1 MRFSKDSNGSLLNK
15 TLVEDGL
22 SSVRALLDS
31 GHEGI
36 YTLTDSSKI
45 DEVLGQMEIRL
56 EMAKVLG
63 QFVSNENGYAGH
75 YLKMLADFR
84 KNVLDIIDFKYQHES
99 NQDTEI
105 EEHSYKDYTVTS
117 DFFTDFCTTLF

>member
-1 MRFSKDSNGSLLNK
+1 MKVF
-15 TLVEDGL
+15 
-22 SSVRALLDS
+22 
-31 GHEGI
+31 I
-36 YTLTDSSKI
+36 LTDSSKR
-45 DEVLGQMEIRL
+45 EVLGQMEIRL

-84 KNVLDIIDFKYQHES
+84 KCIDFKYQHES

>member
-1 MRFSKDSNGSLLNK
+1 
-15 TLVEDGL
+15 
-22 SSVRALLDS
+22 
-31 GHEGI
+31 
-36 YTLTDSSKI
+36 
-45 DEVLGQMEIRL
+45 MEIRL
-56 EMAKVLG
+56 EMAKG

-105 EEHSYKDYTVTS
+105 RAHIKTI
-117 DFFTDFCTTLF
+117 L

>member
-1 MRFSKDSNGSLLNK
+1 LLNK

-31 GHEGI
+31 GHDFS
-36 YTLTDSSKI
+36 TDSSKI

-63 QFVSNENGYAGH
+63 QFVSNENVTH
-75 YLKMLADFR
+75 TSLLILERMFR
-84 KNVLDIIDFKYQHES
+84 YHRF
-99 NQDTEI
+99 
-105 EEHSYKDYTVTS
+105 
-117 DFFTDFCTTLF
+117 

>member
-56 EMAKVLG
+56 EMAKCWVNL
-63 QFVSNENGYAGH
+63 
-75 YLKMLADFR
+75 YLMKM
-84 KNVLDIIDFKYQHES
+84 VTQVIILK
-99 NQDTEI
+99 
-105 EEHSYKDYTVTS
+105 
-117 DFFTDFCTTLF
+117 C

>member
-56 EMAKVLG
+56 EIKVLG

-84 KNVLDIIDFKYQHES
+84 KNVLDIIDFKI
-99 NQDTEI
+99 N
-105 EEHSYKDYTVTS
+105 TS
-117 DFFTDFCTTLF
+117 QIKILK

>member
-1 MRFSKDSNGSLLNK
+1 MSDKASKSLEMGSFYRNDPFKRKSINALFKKDSNGSLLNK

-84 KNVLDIIDFKYQHES
+84 KNVLDIIDLSTRVKSRY
-99 NQDTEI
+99 
-105 EEHSYKDYTVTS
+105 
-117 DFFTDFCTTLF
+117 

>member
-1 MRFSKDSNGSLLNK
+1 MELKAMSDKASKSLEMGSFYRNDPFKKKEYKCAFQKDSNGSLLNK

-36 YTLTDSSKI
+36 YSPDSSKI

-75 YLKMLADFR
+75 YLKML
-84 KNVLDIIDFKYQHES
+84 L
-99 NQDTEI
+99 
-105 EEHSYKDYTVTS
+105 
-117 DFFTDFCTTLF
+117 TLERM

>member
-1 MRFSKDSNGSLLNK
+1 MRKKDSNGSLLNK

-56 EMAKVLG
+56 EMASI

-105 EEHSYKDYTVTS
+105 EEHSYKDI
-117 DFFTDFCTTLF
+117 L

>member
-1 MRFSKDSNGSLLNK
+1 LLNK

-36 YTLTDSSKI
+36 YSPDSSKI

-63 QFVSNENGYAGH
+63 H
-75 YLKMLADFR
+75 LYLMKM
-84 KNVLDIIDFKYQHES
+84 VTQVIILK
-99 NQDTEI
+99 
-105 EEHSYKDYTVTS
+105 
-117 DFFTDFCTTLF
+117 C